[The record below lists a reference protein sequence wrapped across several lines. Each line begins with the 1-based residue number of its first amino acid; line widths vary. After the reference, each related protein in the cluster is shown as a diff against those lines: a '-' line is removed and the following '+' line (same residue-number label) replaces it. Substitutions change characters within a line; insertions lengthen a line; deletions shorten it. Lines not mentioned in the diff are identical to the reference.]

1 MADEANTPNHRYY
14 KPENNIPL
22 PNNEISKTIITAA
35 AIVKIDAQI
44 ALLVSQRA

>member
-1 MADEANTPNHRYY
+1 MADEANIPTHRYY
-14 KPENNIPL
+14 KPENNIAL

-44 ALLVSQRA
+44 ALLAAQRA